1 MTDKCKCSVFKKTSY
16 FSRKIARTK
25 CPLTCSASS
34 CSRATLSTR
43 TYSRPV
49 CWCQAHQ
56 DTSLPALPTS
66 GTPSYWLFKSP
77 PVQRVLVSFPG
88 SFWYLLQRLS
98 ISFTNVKISKPGEL
112 IHLAPSITLIVR
124 FVDVKQS
131 SFKLA
136 MCLMSK

>member
-1 MTDKCKCSVFKKTSY
+1 MTDKCKCFSIHKTKISFKKCCMDTVSPDMLSLLL
-16 FSRKIARTK
+16 FRSHPSMRT
-25 CPLTCSASS
+25 PSW
-34 CSRATLSTR
+34 
-43 TYSRPV
+43 PV
-49 CWCQAHQ
+49 CWWQAP
-56 DTSLPALPTS
+56 TSSSLPALPTS